1 MVFPPGQGKSGDY
14 LMALWRHYLQE
25 YAEREGSVES
35 QVLVAANHSAE
46 IFGFFSLSLDRDGRY
61 RSIIDQRITYFTEGL
76 RRAASFEDRLVN
88 ATFALYNHMNTLS
101 QQFTQGNA
109 ESQELIRQ
117 VGEQVSL
124 RAQSGGPIGQSAA
137 AIRASFPLLGL
148 MTLVLDRGQ
157 LMTSGIRH
165 VEQRFVA
172 GEEHATSEWQYLLN
186 SLYRL
191 VEMLQIFVT
200 LSDQELRDQVQQI
213 ASRFQ
218 EEDQILDLMSK
229 LRNGFCRLFE
239 LVHLVATHLDAIL
252 S

>member
-1 MVFPPGQGKSGDY
+1 MQLDVTVLYRLSDAHKVF
-14 LMALWRHYLQE
+14 
-25 YAEREGSVES
+25 VES
-35 QVLVAANHSAE
+35 GPGH
-46 IFGFFSLSLDRDGRY
+46 
-61 RSIIDQRITYFTEGL
+61 
-76 RRAASFEDRLVN
+76 SFEDRLVN

-124 RAQSGGPIGQSAA
+124 RTQSGGPIGRSAA

-239 LVHLVATHLDAIL
+239 LVHLVATHLDAVL